1 MRKWSRALLPTMFGM
16 LAAVAVQAAD
26 YRTQYAEQW
35 PLTLSSAQS
44 GAYRVVLEPAIY
56 RRAGAADLGDLQVF
70 NAAGQSLPSALLAPD
85 QPLAQPPVQREL
97 PWFALPP
104 LAEAQRNDLQLLT
117 ERDTDGRVRRVE
129 ARVSGGAA
137 TNGQGGW
144 LIDASVLGEQPLAAL
159 VLDWADSG
167 QPLQAQVQLD
177 ASDDLQHWRAVGRDI
192 PLVDLQRAGKRL
204 LQRRLQ
210 VNGEARYLRV
220 LAQGDAR
227 LPTLRSVLAEL
238 PPAPATL
245 PWEWLSLEPTS
256 KGKGE
261 YTFEMDGRFPAARAD
276 VASTDNSL
284 VQWTLFSRDDESA
297 EWQRRS
303 APWIAYQLQQGAQGQ
318 RQQSAAQPL
327 GGVHRDRYW
336 KLVANP
342 AETAT
347 APTLRLGYQPEVL
360 VFLSQGAAPYALAVG
375 SATAR
380 RMEAPIGVLIEE
392 LRQRNDPSWQP
403 TLARLEGSPEPLAGD
418 AALKPQH
425 DWKSWLLWALLGMGV
440 LVVGGLA
447 VSLLRQKPAPSA

>member
-1 MRKWSRALLPTMFGM
+1 MKTWRSALLPI
-16 LAAVAVQAAD
+16 LLAVAGTASAQAND
-26 YRTQYAEQW
+26 YRRHYAEQW
-35 PLTLSSAQS
+35 PLSLSSAQS

-56 RRAGAADLGDLQVF
+56 RRAGRADLGDLQVF
-70 NAAGQSLPSALLAPD
+70 NAAGQALPSALLAPD

-129 ARVSGGAA
+129 ARVGSGAA
-137 TNGQGGW
+137 ANGQGGW
-144 LIDASVLGEQPLAAL
+144 LIDGSVLGQQPVAAL

-167 QPLQAQVQLD
+167 QPLQAQVQVD
-177 ASDDLQHWRAVGRDI
+177 ASDDLQHWRAVSRDV

-210 VNGEARYLRV
+210 VDGNARYLRV
-220 LAQGDAR
+220 LPQGEAR

-238 PPAPATL
+238 PPAPATV
-245 PWEWLSLEPTS
+245 PWEWLSLQPTAA
-256 KGKGE
+256 GKGE
-261 YTFEMDGRFPAARAD
+261 YTFELDGRFPVSKAD

-284 VQWTLFSRDDESA
+284 VQWTLYSRDDANA

-303 APWIAYQLQQGAQGQ
+303 APWIAYQVQQGAPGQ
-318 RQQSAAQPL
+318 RQQSAAQSLAGPW
-327 GGVHRDRYW
+327 RDRYW
-336 KLVANP
+336 KLVASP
-342 AETAT
+342 VETAT
-347 APTLRLGYQPEVL
+347 APTLRLGYQPEVM

-380 RMEAPIGVLIEE
+380 RAEAPIAVLIEE
-392 LRQRNDPSWQP
+392 LRQRNDPAWQP
-403 TLARLEGSPEPLAGD
+403 TLARLEGAPETLAGA
-418 AALKPQH
+418 AALEPQR
-425 DWKSWLLWALLGMGV
+425 DWKAWLLWALLGLGV

>member
-1 MRKWSRALLPTMFGM
+1 MRMWSTMLLPVLLG
-16 LAAVAVQAAD
+16 LAGGATAQAAD

-35 PLTLSSAQS
+35 PLTLSSVQS

-70 NAAGQSLPSALLAPD
+70 NAAGQALPSALLAPD

-97 PWFALPP
+97 PWFTLPP
-104 LAEAQRNDLQLLT
+104 LAESQRNDLQLLT

-129 ARVSGGAA
+129 ARVGGAVA
-137 TNGQGGW
+137 NGQGGW
-144 LIDASVLGEQPLAAL
+144 LIDASVLGQQPLAAL

-177 ASDDLQHWRAVGRDI
+177 ASDDLQHWRPIASSV

-210 VNGEARYLRV
+210 VDGTARYLRI
-220 LAQGDAR
+220 LGQGEAR
-227 LPTLRSVLAEL
+227 LPILRGVLAEL

-245 PWEWLSLEPTS
+245 PWEWLSLEPEAH
-256 KGKGE
+256 GKGE
-261 YTFEMDGRFPAARAD
+261 YRFVLDGRFPVARAD

-284 VQWTLFSRDDESA
+284 VQWTLYSRDDESA

-303 APWIAYQLQQGAQGQ
+303 APWIAYQVQEGAQGQ

-327 GGVHRDRYW
+327 GGIHRDRYW
-336 KLVANP
+336 KLVASP
-342 AETAT
+342 AETAS
-347 APTLRLGYQPEVL
+347 APTLRLGYQPEVM

-375 SATAR
+375 SSTAR
-380 RMEAPIGVLIEE
+380 RAEAPIAVLIEE
-392 LRQRNDPSWQP
+392 LRQRNDPAWQP
-403 TLARLEGSPEPLAGD
+403 TLARLEGAPESLAGE
-418 AALKPQH
+418 AALKPQR
-425 DWKSWLLWALLGMGV
+425 DWKAWLLWALLGLGV

-447 VSLLRQKPAPSA
+447 VSLLRQKPSPSA